1 MSSTELPPTVPA
13 ESRTRERGGRRPPR
27 TPKGRQVD
35 PQALAEIR
43 ALLDERERRR
53 DLLIEHLHLIQDRY
67 GHLSAA
73 HLAAL
78 ALEMRFALAELYE
91 VATFYAHFDV
101 VKEGETPPPAVTVRV
116 CDSLSCALKGAERLL
131 AELPNKLGP
140 GVRVVRAP
148 CMGACDRA
156 PVCAVGHVQVMQA
169 DSTKV
174 AAAAAQPPHPHIY
187 PTPTP
192 FDAYCRSGGYELFK
206 SCLAGTRSRDEMIK
220 IVSDAGLRGLGGAG
234 FPTGRKWSLVRAE
247 PAPRLFAVNADEGE
261 PGTFKDRFY
270 LERDPHR
277 FIEGMLIAA
286 WVVEAADTYIYIRD
300 EYPELR
306 LLLAAEIVKVEQAG
320 LAKHSKIHLR
330 RGAGAYICGEE
341 SAMIESIEGKRGLPR
356 HRPPY
361 VAQVGLFGRPTLEQ
375 NVETL
380 FWVRDIVERGVD
392 WFTSQGRHE
401 RKGFRSF
408 SVSGRV
414 KNPGVKLAP
423 AGVTVRELI
432 DEFCGGMADGH
443 SFKAYLPGGASG
455 GILPASMAD
464 IPLDFGTLE
473 KYGCFVGSHAVVIL
487 SDKDDM
493 KAVALNLMK
502 FFEDES
508 CGQCTPCRVGTEKAA
523 QLMAKGPWDAALLDE
538 LSALMRDASIC
549 GLGQAAPNPLL
560 CVLKYFPD
568 ELTKPLGHW

>member
-1 MSSTELPPTVPA
+1 MSVTEQL
-13 ESRTRERGGRRPPR
+13 SRTKSGSPGGRRRPPR

-35 PQALAEIR
+35 PQAVVEVR
-43 ALLDERERRR
+43 SLLTDRSRRR
-53 DLLIEHLHLIQDRY
+53 DLLIEHLHLIQDQY
-67 GHLSAA
+67 GYLSAA

-78 ALEMRFALAELYE
+78 AAEMKMALTEVYE

-101 VKEGETPPPAVTVRV
+101 VKEGELPPPPVTVRV
-116 CDSLSCALKGAERLL
+116 CDSLSCAMAGGEKLMKDLSS
-131 AELPNKLGP
+131 KLGRE
-140 GVRVVRAP
+140 VRVVRAP

-156 PVCAVGHVQVMQA
+156 PVCAIGHVQTFKA
-169 DSTKV
+169 TAETV
-174 AAAAAQPPHPHIY
+174 AAAVKAKPHAHAWNPGADFAVY
-187 PTPTP
+187 QK
-192 FDAYCRSGGYELFK
+192 AGGYALLK
-206 SCLAGTRSRDEMIK
+206 ACIADKRTRDELIK
-220 IVSDAGLRGLGGAG
+220 IVSDSGLRGLGGAG

-247 PAPRLFAVNADEGE
+247 PAPRMFAVNADEGE

-270 LERDPHR
+270 LEQDPHR
-277 FIEGMLIAA
+277 FIEGVLIAA
-286 WVVEAADTYIYIRD
+286 WVVEAKGTYIYIRD

-306 LLLAAEIVKVEQAG
+306 LMLLDEIEKVEAAG
-320 LAKHSKIHLR
+320 LSPHTKLHLR

-375 NVETL
+375 NVETM
-380 FWVRDIVERGVD
+380 FWIRDIIEKGAE
-392 WFTSQGRHE
+392 WATSQGRHE

-423 AGVTVRELI
+423 AGITMRELV
-432 DEFCGGMADGH
+432 DEFCGGMQDGH
-443 SFKAYLPGGASG
+443 EFKAYLPGGPSG

-487 SDKDDM
+487 SDKDDI
-493 KAVALNLMK
+493 KAAALNLMK

-508 CGQCTPCRVGTEKAA
+508 CGQCTPCRVGTEKAVK
-523 QLMAKGPWDAALLDE
+523 LMAKGPWDVKLLEE
-538 LSALMRDASIC
+538 LSTAMRDASIC

-560 CVLKYFPD
+560 CVLRYFPD
-568 ELTKPLGHW
+568 ELSKPLGTW